1 LDVNT
6 LLSKR
11 SKPAHERSTKPM
23 SGRLEIAPT
32 VPDLAAGPE
41 HRRRADIA
49 DPAIRA
55 RGLTKVYDGEIT
67 AVDRLNLDVDRGE
80 LFGLLGPNGAGKT
93 TTVGMFTTRI
103 RPTRGSAAVAGIDV
117 MSDPVRARRALGVVS
132 QVNTLDRS
140 LSVAENLYYH
150 GRYFGM
156 SAQQARAATD
166 HLLHRFRLAD
176 RSDAEVNNL
185 SGGMARRLMIARAV
199 LHRPAVLFLDEPT
212 AGLDP
217 QSRLALWDLL
227 LELHEDGTTV
237 VLTTHAMEEAE
248 RLCDR
253 VAIIDHGRLLA
264 LDTPDALKQ
273 SLGGEAEA
281 RVAVRGDAGEFAAA
295 LADRLGPLGAGPA
308 RIIGD
313 TVRVAT
319 QGAIDQILPAI
330 LTTATERGV
339 AVTDFSVAEPTLET
353 VFLNLTGR
361 ELRE

>member
-1 LDVNT
+1 M
-6 LLSKR
+6 
-11 SKPAHERSTKPM
+11 ST
-23 SGRLEIAPT
+23 RLETAT
-32 VPDLAAGPE
+32 GATGQADSPE
-41 HRRRADIA
+41 R

-55 RGLTKVYDGEIT
+55 RALTKVFPGGVT
-67 AVDRLNLDVDRGE
+67 AVDGLNLEVGRGE

-103 RPTRGSAAVAGIDV
+103 RPTRGTAAVAGVDV
-117 MSDPVRARRALGVVS
+117 VAHPVRARRALGVVS
-132 QVNTLDRS
+132 QVNTLDRG

-156 SAQQARAATD
+156 SAAQARTATD
-166 HLLHRFRLAD
+166 GLLERFRLAD
-176 RSDAEVNNL
+176 HSDAEVNAL

-217 QSRLALWDLL
+217 QSRLALW
-227 LELHEDGTTV
+227 ELVAELRRDGTTV
-237 VLTTHAMEEAE
+237 VLTTHSMEEAE

-264 LDTPDALKQ
+264 LDTPLALKG
-273 SLGGEAEA
+273 SLGGDAEV
-281 RVAVRGDAGEFAAA
+281 RVAVRGDADGFATA
-295 LADRLGPLGAGPA
+295 LASRLAPLGVGLA
-308 RIIGD
+308 RVTGD
-313 TVRVAT
+313 TVRVPTRGAT
-319 QGAIDQILPAI
+319 HEVLPTVIA
-330 LTTATERGV
+330 TAAQQGV
-339 AVTDFSVAEPTLET
+339 AVTDFSVTQPTLET

>member
-1 LDVNT
+1 MET
-6 LLSKR
+6 S
-11 SKPAHERSTKPM
+11 
-23 SGRLEIAPT
+23 
-32 VPDLAAGPE
+32 
-41 HRRRADIA
+41 

-55 RGLTKVYDGEIT
+55 RGLTKVYPGDVT
-67 AVDRLNLDVDRGE
+67 AVDGLDLEVRRGE

-93 TTVGMFTTRI
+93 TTVGMFTTRV
-103 RPTRGSAAVAGIDV
+103 RPTRGWAAVAGVDV
-117 MSDPVRARRALGVVS
+117 VANPVRARRALGVVS

-156 SAQQARAATD
+156 STAQARTATD
-166 HLLHRFRLAD
+166 RLLGWFRLAD
-176 RSDAEVNNL
+176 RSDAEVNAL

-217 QSRLALWDLL
+217 QSRLALW
-227 LELHEDGTTV
+227 ELVVELREDGTTV

-264 LDTPDALKQ
+264 MDSPDTLKR
-273 SLGGEAEA
+273 SLAGDTEV
-281 RVAVRGDAGEFAAA
+281 RVAVRGDAEAFAAA
-295 LADRLGPLGAGPA
+295 LTGRLRPVTSVTAHGA
-308 RIIGD
+308 GD
-313 TVRVAT
+313 TVRVLTRA
-319 QGAIDQILPAI
+319 AVEEVLPTVI
-330 LTTATERGV
+330 TTAAQHRV
-339 AVTDFSVAEPTLET
+339 AVTDLSVAEPTLET

-361 ELRE
+361 QLRE